1 MSKKTTKTTDNTIVR
16 ASEELINFDNFTTD
30 IKKVKMFFGK
40 YDGIQRFDRFKY
52 PISDRLAKVQ
62 QSSIW
67 FPKEINFSKD
77 MVGITTISKNHEEIY
92 RSNLLFQTLA
102 DSLAN
107 RFLDNVLSEYI
118 TSPEWERVI
127 KLQAFFEGIHSEAY
141 SENVRKVYHDAEKF
155 FNEGFQN
162 KEIQHRLDLELK
174 SFQGLAAKLENA
186 DSAERNKAILEVLLH
201 QYALESIRFFIS
213 FLFTFQINE
222 INSQVLQGSVN
233 NIALILNDEII
244 HTTIF
249 KTMINILRK
258 EKDEGFIEEANSQWF
273 TDKANEIF
281 SEVLKSELSW
291 YDYLS
296 SIEELPGFSREIAQ
310 EFLEFYAKRALDLI
324 NVDNSYEVVK
334 NEMVS
339 FFEDKKEINN
349 AKAQAQETNLLSYN
363 IGVLEDENYWTA
375 DLGKDR
381 FSEFNKFRR

>member
-1 MSKKTTKTTDNTIVR
+1 MPKNKTKATKIVK
-16 ASEELINFDNFTTD
+16 ASEELINFDKFTTD
-30 IKKVKMFFGK
+30 IKKVKMFFGE

-77 MVGITTISKNHEEIY
+77 KVGITTLSETHEKIY
-92 RSNLLFQTLA
+92 RFNLLFQTIA

-127 KLQAFFEGIHSEAY
+127 KIQSFFEGIHSEAY
-141 SENVRKVYHDAEKF
+141 SENVRKVYSDAEKF

-162 KEIQHRLDLELK
+162 KEIRSRLDLELRAY
-174 SFQGLAAKLENA
+174 QELGGKLET
-186 DSAERNKAILEVLLH
+186 DDQSERNKAILEVLLR
-201 QYALESIRFFIS
+201 QYSLESIRFFIS

-222 INSQVLQGSVN
+222 LNQQVLQGSVN

-249 KTMINILRK
+249 KTMINILK
-258 EKDEGFIEEANSQWF
+258 KYEDEGFVEEANSAWF
-273 TDKANEIF
+273 TETANKIF
-281 SEVLKSELSW
+281 KEVITSELAW
-291 YDYLS
+291 FDYLS
-296 SIEELPGFSREIAQ
+296 SIEELPGFTRTVAK

-324 NVDNSYEVVK
+324 NVENKFKSVK
-334 NEMVS
+334 NEMVT

-363 IGVLEDENYWTA
+363 IGVLEDKEYW
-375 DLGKDR
+375 DKELGKG
-381 FSEFNKFRR
+381 FSKFEKFRL